1 MAEIQIKQIDLANIQ
16 IIEFIESMRWTK
28 NVGIHRVLC
37 VSEN

>member
-16 IIEFIESMRWTK
+16 IIELIESMRSTN
-28 NVGIHRVLC
+28 NVGIHGVLC